1 MSPFASP
8 SSPPALLSSA
18 SISAC
23 NERIV
28 DQLQSL
34 TEVAETL
41 TLRLLEL
48 EDRLAAQERQLQ
60 PLLEAGQGCDSDQD
74 AIEATESRLAET
86 EERLER
92 LEALL
97 NAPPA
102 RAELGDMRQPHSV
115 QAPLAL
121 VEAPASRQQEVFDPF
136 PVEESDPPFLDE
148 LELRQA

>member
-1 MSPFASP
+1 MSA
-8 SSPPALLSSA
+8 A

-23 NERIV
+23 SERLV

-60 PLLEAGQGCDSDQD
+60 PLLQGGQGSDSDAD
-74 AIEATESRLAET
+74 AFEETESRLAET

-97 NAPPA
+97 NAPPTS
-102 RAELGDMRQPHSV
+102 AELGDRRQLHCL
-115 QAPLAL
+115 QGPLGLA
-121 VEAPASRQQEVFDPF
+121 EAPASESQPEQQSEQQEAFDPF
-136 PVEESDPPFLDE
+136 PVEEIDPPFLDE

>member
-1 MSPFASP
+1 MTPFASP
-8 SSPPALLSSA
+8 AAPPAPLSSA

-23 NERIV
+23 SERLV

-60 PLLEAGQGCDSDQD
+60 PLLEGGLGSDSDQD
-74 AIEATESRLAET
+74 ASEETESRLAET

-97 NAPPA
+97 NAPPTS
-102 RAELGDMRQPHSV
+102 AELGDRHQLHSV
-115 QAPLAL
+115 QAPLVLA
-121 VEAPASRQQEVFDPF
+121 EAPASEQQEAFDPF
-136 PVEESDPPFLDE
+136 PVEEIDPPFLDE